1 MVSEAGD
8 VQSFLAQQHPFNHLT
23 ESQLEFVG
31 TNVLVAF
38 SKSGSEISISSTDQN
53 EQLAGIIIVRSGSME
68 IRSHHGELIDRL
80 SSGDYLVP
88 EVLTVGEG
96 HSPQVVVL
104 EDCLYY
110 ELSNY
115 AYQSLKSSS
124 QEFSPEQVSSNRTA
138 ESTHQSASGDVNSTN
153 QKTIQSTGQSTGQ
166 NTGQSPYL
174 NQYIKETMSSSVVCA
189 EHTISIREAAQLM
202 TEHRITSLLIM
213 ASDKLV
219 GIITDRDFRTRVL
232 SKAVSDT
239 KAISHVM
246 TLNPM
251 YIDEHSR
258 LHDAQLKM
266 MSAGIHHLPVL
277 RDELPVGVISLSDI
291 LRANNIE
298 PLSLAKGI
306 NSAAT
311 VDELSAA
318 AEGVPGLVVKL
329 IERDARAIE
338 VGEIITSFADAI
350 TRRLLLLAEEKF
362 GPPPCDYAWLAFG
375 SQARQE
381 LMLGSDQDNALILP
395 DGLSDKETSYFKEFC
410 KFVNAGLDKCGMP
423 YCPGEIMAS
432 NDKWRL
438 SFSGWCERF
447 SKWIEEPSPKA
458 LMFASIF
465 FDMRHIAGDSQLTE
479 NLQKYVLSKA
489 RNNTI
494 FLAFMSENSLLHSPP
509 LGFFKAFVL
518 ENDGDH
524 NHTLDLK
531 IRGTIPIVDA
541 ARNYA
546 LSASVSELN
555 TVARLKTIESLGLM
569 SNEMAGSLVDAH
581 EFIAGIRLHAQA
593 KQYRQQIKVDNHL
606 DPVQL
611 SPLVRHQ
618 LKAAFHQ
625 VRIAQAAMKV
635 RFSAGLL

>member
-23 ESQLEFVG
+23 ESLLDFVS

-38 SKSGSEISISSTDQN
+38 SKSGSEIPLSTTVQN
-53 EQLAGIIIVRSGSME
+53 EKIPGIIIVRSGSLE
-68 IRSHHGELIDRL
+68 IRSHKGELIDRL

-88 EVLTVGEG
+88 EVLSGGEG
-96 HSPQVVVL
+96 HNPQVLVL

-124 QEFSPEQVSSNRTA
+124 QEFSSLSAPD
-138 ESTHQSASGDVNSTN
+138 STHHSAGGEASNIKQSA
-153 QKTIQSTGQSTGQ
+153 IQSSGQST
-166 NTGQSPYL
+166 YL
-174 NQYIKETMSSSVVCA
+174 NQYIKETMTNSVVCA
-189 EHTISIREAAQLM
+189 EQTISIREAAQLM

-213 ASDKLV
+213 DSDKLV
-219 GIITDRDFRTRVL
+219 GIITDRDFRSRVL
-232 SKAVSDT
+232 SKSVPDT
-239 KAISHVM
+239 KSISHVM
-246 TLNPM
+246 THEPM
-251 YIDEHSR
+251 CIDEHSR

-277 RDELPVGVISLSDI
+277 RDEKPVGVISLSDI

-298 PLSLAKGI
+298 PLSLAKDI
-306 NSAAT
+306 NSAAS
-311 VDELSAA
+311 VDELSVA
-318 AEGVPGLVVKL
+318 AEGVPDLVVKL
-329 IERDARAIE
+329 IERDARAVE

-362 GPPPCDYAWLAFG
+362 GTKPCDYAWLAFG

-395 DGLSDKETSYFKEFC
+395 DGLSDTDTSYFKEFC
-410 KFVNAGLDKCGMP
+410 EFVNAGLDKCGMP

-438 SFSGWCERF
+438 SFSDWCECF
-447 SKWIEEPSPKA
+447 STWIEEPSPKA
-458 LMFASIF
+458 LMFSSIF
-465 FDMRHIAGDSQLTE
+465 FDMRHIAGDSKLTE
-479 NLQKYVLSKA
+479 NLQDYVLSRAK
-489 RNNTI
+489 NNTI

-509 LGFFKAFVL
+509 LGFFKTFVL

-546 LSASVSELN
+546 LSASIAELN
-555 TVARLKTIESLGLM
+555 TVARLKVIEKAGLM

-581 EFIAGIRLHAQA
+581 EFIAGIRLQAQA
-593 KQYRQQIKVDNHL
+593 EQYRLQIKIDNHL
-606 DPVQL
+606 DPVKL

-625 VRIAQAAMKV
+625 VRDAQAAMKV
-635 RFSAGLL
+635 RFSGGLL

>member
-8 VQSFLAQQHPFNHLT
+8 VKSFLAQQHPFNHLT
-23 ESQLEFVG
+23 ESLLDFVS
-31 TNVLVAF
+31 TNIQVAF
-38 SKSGSEISISSTDQN
+38 SKSGSEIPLSTTDKN

-80 SSGDYLVP
+80 SSGDYLIP
-88 EVLTVGEG
+88 EVLTDGEG
-96 HSPQVVVL
+96 HNPQVVVL

-124 QEFSPEQVSSNRTA
+124 QEFSSLSSPEISNESDSA
-138 ESTHQSASGDVNSTN
+138 EDNN
-153 QKTIQSTGQSTGQ
+153 QGSGQST
-166 NTGQSPYL
+166 YL

-189 EHTISIREAAQLM
+189 EQSISIRKAAQMM
-202 TEHRITSLLIM
+202 TEFRITSLLIM
-213 ASDKLV
+213 DSEKLV

-232 SKAVSDT
+232 SKAVADT
-239 KAISHVM
+239 EEISHVM
-246 TLNPM
+246 TPNPM
-251 YIDEHSR
+251 CIDEHSR
-258 LHDAQLKM
+258 LHDAQLTM

-277 RDELPVGVISLSDI
+277 RDEKPVGVISLSDV
-291 LRANNIE
+291 LRANNVE

-306 NSAAT
+306 KSAASIK
-311 VDELSAA
+311 ELSIAA
-318 AEGVPGLVVKL
+318 KGVPGLVIKL
-329 IERDARAIE
+329 IERNDRAVE

-362 GPPPCDYAWLAFG
+362 GPRPCDYAWLAFG

-395 DGLSDKETSYFKEFC
+395 DGIGDKEASYFKEFC
-410 KFVNAGLDKCGMP
+410 EFVNAGLNECGMP

-432 NDKWRL
+432 NEKWRL
-438 SFSGWCERF
+438 SLSGWCECF
-447 SKWIEEPSPKA
+447 SNWIEEPSPKA
-458 LMFASIF
+458 LMFSSIF
-465 FDMRHIAGDSQLTE
+465 FDMRHIAGDSKLTE
-479 NLQKYVLSKA
+479 NLQNYVLSRAEK
-489 RNNTI
+489 NTI
-494 FLAFMSENSLLHSPP
+494 FLALMSGNSLLHSPP
-509 LGFFKAFVL
+509 LGFFKTFVL

-531 IRGTIPIVDA
+531 IRGTIPIVDI

-546 LSASVSELN
+546 LSASVAEFN
-555 TVARLKTIESLGLM
+555 TVARLKAIKKLGIM
-569 SNEMAGSLVDAH
+569 SNEMADSLVDAH
-581 EFIAGIRLHAQA
+581 DFIAGIRLHAQA
-593 KQYRQQIKVDNHL
+593 EQYRQQIKIDNHL

-625 VRIAQAAMKV
+625 VREAQAAMKV
-635 RFSAGLL
+635 RFSGGLL

>member
-1 MVSEAGD
+1 MVSETGD

-23 ESQLEFVG
+23 ESLLEFVS
-31 TNVLVAF
+31 TNIQVAF
-38 SKSGSEISISSTDQN
+38 SKSGSEIPLSTTDQN
-53 EQLAGIIIVRSGSME
+53 ERIAGIIIVRSGSLE
-68 IRSHHGELIDRL
+68 IRSHQGELIDRL
-80 SSGDYLVP
+80 SSGDYLIP
-88 EVLTVGEG
+88 EVLTGGEG
-96 HSPQVVVL
+96 HNPKVVVL
-104 EDCLYY
+104 EDSLYY

-115 AYQSLKSSS
+115 AYQSLKNSS
-124 QEFSPEQVSSNRTA
+124 QEFSSLGAPDNS
-138 ESTHQSASGDVNSTN
+138 HQSVSGEASDINRNTN
-153 QKTIQSTGQSTGQ
+153 QAT
-166 NTGQSPYL
+166 YL
-174 NQYIKETMSSSVVCA
+174 NQYIKETMSSSLVCA
-189 EHTISIREAAQLM
+189 EQSISIREAAQLM

-213 ASDKLV
+213 DSDKLV

-232 SKAVSDT
+232 SKAVPDT
-239 KAISHVM
+239 KEISHVM

-251 YIDEHSR
+251 CIDEHSR

-266 MSAGIHHLPVL
+266 MSAGIHHLPVI
-277 RDELPVGVISLSDI
+277 RDEKPVGVISLSDI

-298 PLSLAKGI
+298 PLSLAKDI
-306 NSAAT
+306 NSAT
-311 VDELSAA
+311 SVDELSVAA
-318 AEGVPGLVVKL
+318 KGVPDLVVKL
-329 IERDARAIE
+329 IERDARAVE

-350 TRRLLLLAEEKF
+350 TRRLLILAEEKL
-362 GPPPCDYAWLAFG
+362 GTTPCDYAWLAFG

-410 KFVNAGLDKCGMP
+410 EFVNAGLDKCGMP
-423 YCPGEIMAS
+423 YCPGDIMAS

-438 SFSGWCERF
+438 SFSDWCECF
-447 SKWIEEPSPKA
+447 STWIEEPSPKA
-458 LMFASIF
+458 LMFSSIF
-465 FDMRHIAGDSQLTE
+465 FDMRHIAGDSKLTE
-479 NLQKYVLSKA
+479 NLQSYVLSRAK
-489 RNNTI
+489 NNTI

-509 LGFFKAFVL
+509 LGFFKTFVL

-546 LSASVSELN
+546 LSSSISELN
-555 TVARLKTIESLGLM
+555 TVARLKAIEKSGLM

-593 KQYRQQIKVDNHL
+593 EQYRQQIKIDNHL
-606 DPVQL
+606 DPVKL

-625 VRIAQAAMKV
+625 VRDAQAAMKV
-635 RFSAGLL
+635 RFSGGLL